1 MTAAKA
7 LVSEWN
13 RMGSQMRFFVGTLAG
28 IPDALM
34 HYRGELL
41 RVIAQMGLG
50 TGVLAVIGGTVAI
63 VGFLAMTT
71 GAIVAVQG
79 YNQFASVGVEA
90 LTGFASAFF
99 NTREIQ
105 PGTVMVALAA
115 TVGAG
120 TTAAL
125 GAMRINEEID
135 ALEVIGIRSISYL
148 ASTRVLAGVVVA
160 VPLFCVGLMT
170 AYLAARVGTTAIYG
184 QGSGVYDHYFNTFLR
199 PTDVLWLLAIVENRK
214 ERVRQ
219 AIPLI
224 NTYVMS
230 LGESLSSGPFFKAY
244 VVNLLP
250 GQFVQPFISAAFSDL
265 GLDPATLLPSQ
276 LTDPPT
282 GQPGTPPLPMPYP
295 RTGQGGEPRL
305 TLPDAITGNPGD
317 PRYPYRPEPPA
328 PPPGGPPPGPPAQ
341 QPGDQP

>member
-1 MTAAKA
+1 MTMTQSVAA
-7 LVSEWN
+7 EWN
-13 RMGSQMRFFVGTLAG
+13 RLGSQMRFYVSTLTG
-28 IPDALM
+28 IPDAVL

-50 TGVLAVIGGTVAI
+50 VGTLAVIGGTVVI

-120 TTAAL
+120 ATAQL

-135 ALEVIGIRSISYL
+135 ALEVIGIRSVSYL

-160 VPLFCVGLMT
+160 GVHLLR
-170 AYLAARVGTTAIYG
+170 LHRAR
-184 QGSGVYDHYFNTFLR
+184 
-199 PTDVLWLLAIVENRK
+199 W
-214 ERVRQ
+214 
-219 AIPLI
+219 
-224 NTYVMS
+224 
-230 LGESLSSGPFFKAY
+230 
-244 VVNLLP
+244 
-250 GQFVQPFISAAFSDL
+250 
-265 GLDPATLLPSQ
+265 
-276 LTDPPT
+276 T
-282 GQPGTPPLPMPYP
+282 G
-295 RTGQGGEPRL
+295 RGG
-305 TLPDAITGNPGD
+305 
-317 PRYPYRPEPPA
+317 
-328 PPPGGPPPGPPAQ
+328 
-341 QPGDQP
+341 

>member
-160 VPLFCVGLMT
+160 VPLFCV
-170 AYLAARVGTTAIYG
+170 
-184 QGSGVYDHYFNTFLR
+184 D
-199 PTDVLWLLAIVENRK
+199 
-214 ERVRQ
+214 
-219 AIPLI
+219 
-224 NTYVMS
+224 
-230 LGESLSSGPFFKAY
+230 
-244 VVNLLP
+244 
-250 GQFVQPFISAAFSDL
+250 
-265 GLDPATLLPSQ
+265 
-276 LTDPPT
+276 
-282 GQPGTPPLPMPYP
+282 
-295 RTGQGGEPRL
+295 
-305 TLPDAITGNPGD
+305 
-317 PRYPYRPEPPA
+317 
-328 PPPGGPPPGPPAQ
+328 
-341 QPGDQP
+341 